1 MCRYNSSS
9 RHYDAFFLQ
18 TLPPNLT
25 AASTA
30 AARAAGAGAVPGGW
44 AGPAERYGTDPA
56 AELRYSVLANQ
67 TAIHGLPAALTQVRW
82 LLRQGGS
89 QQAADDCQ
97 CQLKNCCV
105 LRILPLATAATAAHF
120 SASCSLSPP
129 PPSQAHAALLRW
141 VTGDAG
147 ADIQLATHPLPVLA
161 DEQDMK
167 ITEAAGGASRAVC
180 MPACLFACP
189 ACQPGLPACLLWVA
203 SSGASAYLKTSASC

>member
-1 MCRYNSSS
+1 MTASASLRIAVCCGSC
-9 RHYDAFFLQ
+9 HWP
-18 TLPPNLT
+18 LPP
-25 AASTA
+25 
-30 AARAAGAGAVPGGW
+30 P
-44 AGPAERYGTDPA
+44 
-56 AELRYSVLANQ
+56 
-67 TAIHGLPAALTQVRW
+67 
-82 LLRQGGS
+82 LLIF
-89 QQAADDCQ
+89 
-97 CQLKNCCV
+97 L
-105 LRILPLATAATAAHF
+105 LAAH
-120 SASCSLSPP
+120 CLPP